1 MGTHAWE
8 KKGQVFRSSNYVQ
21 CSPIL
26 ERVALTMSNI
36 PPSRPGTKLD
46 HCHSLRTMAT
56 AEVVKKKGRPKKIV
70 ADAIDI
76 VAQPVVIKVKKPR
89 VSRKSTLTSPTDR
102 KDDTSAEAQA
112 LKKHEPLP
120 LSPGAV
126 QRPKSRSKKS
136 VATETGRQ
144 QLEPPLTPLE
154 PSLIL
159 EQATAFVESKKEIS
173 PSEPSDP
180 VKIDSQTYQKEIK
193 SAGTLPAFSRP
204 EAPGIATPGTLPQP
218 RKSPFLTEFF
228 TEPIL
233 AEQPAWSRLTK
244 PATVSTLS
252 SATPG
257 VRTEAEIPASPSKP
271 DTSASLSGSSLPVK
285 PKSTLQNPS
294 DSQIRQHPASTANLH
309 TATSPQS
316 LTQPE
321 QQVISSIPP
330 QTSSSEPLSQTT
342 MPTEPLTEAN
352 KSTPTPQINASSQT
366 PRRVN
371 PLSKMPPRVAGASG
385 PKPLKPT
392 EMPYE
397 VLKHDPKF
405 RALSR
410 RWTSL
415 IVAIPLLVAT
425 SYALYGRYTETTVQ
439 RRRVMSDR
447 GTSTINGGV

>member
-1 MGTHAWE
+1 
-8 KKGQVFRSSNYVQ
+8 
-21 CSPIL
+21 
-26 ERVALTMSNI
+26 
-36 PPSRPGTKLD
+36 
-46 HCHSLRTMAT
+46 MAT
-56 AEVVKKKGRPKKIV
+56 AEVVKKRGRPKKIV

-89 VSRKSTLTSPTDR
+89 VSRKLTLTSPTDR
-102 KDDTSAEAQA
+102 KDDTSAKAQA

-120 LSPGAV
+120 LSPGPV
-126 QRPKSRSKKS
+126 QRPKSRSTKS
-136 VATETGRQ
+136 PGRE

-154 PSLIL
+154 PSPIL
-159 EQATAFVESKKEIS
+159 EQATAFVESKKENS
-173 PSEPSDP
+173 LLESSNP
-180 VKIDSQTYQKEIK
+180 VKIDPQTYQREFKP
-193 SAGTLPAFSRP
+193 AGTLPAFSGP
-204 EAPGIATPGTLPQP
+204 KAPGIATPGTLPQP
-218 RKSPFLTEFF
+218 RKSLFLTEFF

-233 AEQPAWSRLTK
+233 AEQPAWSRSKK

-257 VRTEAEIPASPSKP
+257 VRTEAEIPASPSEP
-271 DTSASLSGSSLPVK
+271 DTSALLPGSSLPVNL
-285 PKSTLQNPS
+285 KSALQNPS
-294 DSQIRQHPASTANLH
+294 ESQIRQHPALTADLH
-309 TATSPQS
+309 TAASAQPS
-316 LTQPE
+316 IQPE
-321 QQVISSIPP
+321 QQAIPPIPPKISSAVP
-330 QTSSSEPLSQTT
+330 TSQTA
-342 MPTEPLTEAN
+342 MPTEPPTEAT
-352 KSTPTPQINASSQT
+352 KSTSTPQMSQSSQT
-366 PRRVN
+366 TRRVN

-439 RRRVMSDR
+439 RRRVMLDR

>member
-1 MGTHAWE
+1 MP
-8 KKGQVFRSSNYVQ
+8 GQKRGKCFEVRIQ

-26 ERVALTMSNI
+26 KRVALTISNI

-46 HCHSLRTMAT
+46 YCHSLRTMAT

-76 VAQPVVIKVKKPR
+76 GAQPVVIKVKKPR

-102 KDDTSAEAQA
+102 KDDTLAEAQA

-126 QRPKSRSKKS
+126 QRPKSRSTKS

-144 QLEPPLTPLE
+144 QLEPPSTPLE

-159 EQATAFVESKKEIS
+159 KQATAFVESMKEDS
-173 PSEPSDP
+173 LLESSNP
-180 VKIDSQTYQKEIK
+180 VKIDPQTYRKEFK
-193 SAGTLPAFSRP
+193 PAGTLPAFSGP
-204 EAPGIATPGTLPQP
+204 EALGIATPGTLPQP
-218 RKSPFLTEFF
+218 RKSLFLTEFF

-233 AEQPAWSRLTK
+233 AEQPAWSRSKK
-244 PATVSTLS
+244 PATVSALS
-252 SATPG
+252 SASPE
-257 VRTEAEIPASPSKP
+257 VRARAEIPASLPKP
-271 DTSASLSGSSLPVK
+271 DTSALLSSSSLPVR
-285 PKSTLQNPS
+285 PKFTPPNPS
-294 DSQIRQHPASTANLH
+294 DSQIRQHLASTANLH

-321 QQVISSIPP
+321 QQIISPIPP
-330 QTSSSEPLSQTT
+330 QTSSAEPASQTA
-342 MPTEPLTEAN
+342 MPTGPPTETT
-352 KSTPTPQINASSQT
+352 KPTPTPQINAYSQN

-371 PLSKMPPRVAGASG
+371 PLSKMPPRVAGVSG

-447 GTSTINGGV
+447 ATSTINGGV

>member
-1 MGTHAWE
+1 
-8 KKGQVFRSSNYVQ
+8 
-21 CSPIL
+21 
-26 ERVALTMSNI
+26 
-36 PPSRPGTKLD
+36 
-46 HCHSLRTMAT
+46 MAT
-56 AEVVKKKGRPKKIV
+56 AEVVKKRGRPKKIV

-89 VSRKSTLTSPTDR
+89 VSRKLTLTSPTDR
-102 KDDTSAEAQA
+102 NLKDNTSAEVQA

-126 QRPKSRSKKS
+126 QRPQSRSTKS

-144 QLEPPLTPLE
+144 QLEPPLIPLE
-154 PSLIL
+154 PSPIL
-159 EQATAFVESKKEIS
+159 EQATAFVESKKENS
-173 PSEPSDP
+173 LLESSNP
-180 VKIDSQTYQKEIK
+180 VKIDPQTYQKEFK
-193 SAGTLPAFSRP
+193 PAGTLPAFSGP

-233 AEQPAWSRLTK
+233 AEQPAWSRSTK
-244 PATVSTLS
+244 PATVSALS
-252 SATPG
+252 SASPE
-257 VRTEAEIPASPSKP
+257 VRVGAEIPASPQEP
-271 DTSASLSGSSLPVK
+271 DTSALLSSSSLPVNL
-285 PKSTLQNPS
+285 KSALQNPS
-294 DSQIRQHPASTANLH
+294 ESQIRQHPALTADLH
-309 TATSPQS
+309 TAASAQPS
-316 LTQPE
+316 IQPE
-321 QQVISSIPP
+321 QQAIPPIPPKISSAVPTSQTAMPTGPP
-330 QTSSSEPLSQTT
+330 TEATKSTSTPQMSQSSQTT
-342 MPTEPLTEAN
+342 
-352 KSTPTPQINASSQT
+352 
-366 PRRVN
+366 RRVN